1 MLKCFFSEKVNAEV
15 LVCISFFFEN
25 EVCISYVHVYF
36 FFFFGGESHNL
47 YVYFGS
53 EGKLEMAKHI
63 LYKKNY
69 GPFFI
74 MYNGNFCEISLYLF
88 LV

>member
-15 LVCISFFFEN
+15 LVCIS
-25 EVCISYVHVYF
+25 
-36 FFFFGGESHNL
+36 L
-47 YVYFGS
+47 YVYDGS

-69 GPFFI
+69 SSFFI
-74 MYNGNFCEISLYLF
+74 MYNGNFCEISFTYF
-88 LV
+88 WYYPFGTFTYI

>member
-1 MLKCFFSEKVNAEV
+1 
-15 LVCISFFFEN
+15 
-25 EVCISYVHVYF
+25 VCISYVYVY
-36 FFFFGGESHNL
+36 FFFGGESHKL
-47 YVYFGS
+47 YVYVGS

-69 GPFFI
+69 SPFFI

-88 LV
+88 LALPIWDIYIHLRKLKSEQNPR

>member
-15 LVCISFFFEN
+15 LVCISFFFFFFKN
-25 EVCISYVHVYF
+25 EVCIS
-36 FFFFGGESHNL
+36 L
-47 YVYFGS
+47 YVYDGS

-69 GPFFI
+69 SSFFI
-74 MYNGNFCEISLYLF
+74 MYNGNFCEISFTYF
-88 LV
+88 WYYPFGTFTYI

>member
-1 MLKCFFSEKVNAEV
+1 MYKLCICIFF
-15 LVCISFFFEN
+15 L
-25 EVCISYVHVYF
+25 
-36 FFFFGGESHNL
+36 GESHKL
-47 YVYFGS
+47 YVYDGS

-69 GPFFI
+69 SSFFI

-88 LV
+88 LVLPIWDIYIHLRKLKFDQNPR

>member
-1 MLKCFFSEKVNAEV
+1 MYKL
-15 LVCISFFFEN
+15 CICIFFFL
-25 EVCISYVHVYF
+25 
-36 FFFFGGESHNL
+36 GESHKL
-47 YVYFGS
+47 YVYDGS

-69 GPFFI
+69 SSFFI

-88 LV
+88 LVLPIWDVYIHLRKLKFDQNPR

>member
-1 MLKCFFSEKVNAEV
+1 
-15 LVCISFFFEN
+15 
-25 EVCISYVHVYF
+25 
-36 FFFFGGESHNL
+36 
-47 YVYFGS
+47 
-53 EGKLEMAKHI
+53 MAKHI

-88 LV
+88 LALPIWDIYIHLRKLKSEQNPR